1 MLTAAAAAAAIV
13 YLAIKIV
20 KYKKSISIY
29 LSELSRIETR
39 QIRYLNDITDLI
51 REIMV
56 TTAISG
62 ENHALLAKRLQ
73 KNFTVQHSNVE
84 SLIRNLPSLADTTCC
99 GLITH
104 LRINFPLLTE
114 NDILFISMTA
124 LKFDQSCIDYA
135 FGYYNARTYYNKRY
149 DIRKKIDIPENVNLE
164 DYISSTVRGLS
175 LVRETAFRTAI
186 SKRTMSPLLGFRPND
201 KQ

>member
-1 MLTAAAAAAAIV
+1 M
-13 YLAIKIV
+13 
-20 KYKKSISIY
+20 
-29 LSELSRIETR
+29 
-39 QIRYLNDITDLI
+39 
-51 REIMV
+51 
-56 TTAISG
+56 
-62 ENHALLAKRLQ
+62 
-73 KNFTVQHSNVE
+73 FT
-84 SLIRNLPSLADTTCC
+84 
-99 GLITH
+99 
-104 LRINFPLLTE
+104 
-114 NDILFISMTA
+114 
-124 LKFDQSCIDYA
+124 KFDQSCIDYA